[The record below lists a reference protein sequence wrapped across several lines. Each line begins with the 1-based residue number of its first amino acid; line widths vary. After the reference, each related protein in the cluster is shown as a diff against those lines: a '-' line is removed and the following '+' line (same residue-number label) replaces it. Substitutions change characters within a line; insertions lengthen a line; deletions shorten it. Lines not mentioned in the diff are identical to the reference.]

1 MIKFLLEKVVVMRE
15 IPLMQAN
22 AEYNQEMIKAN
33 LQGLVKKVEQGAKNF
48 AAKPYNRRGL
58 KMDLT
63 QIKP

>member
-1 MIKFLLEKVVVMRE
+1 LIKFLLEKVVVMRE

-48 AAKPYNRRGL
+48 AAKPYNRRG
-58 KMDLT
+58 
-63 QIKP
+63 